1 MAPEN
6 RYTYEIFVENNLT
19 FEWGDKIF
27 LPAIG
32 FMNSYNCCKYYI
44 LIVLIILFLFISL
57 LLMLMI
63 ILPSLVSIAMIAI
76 QIESMIIVESLLF
89 IYFSVLICYANF
101 IENIVIF
108 IV

>member
-1 MAPEN
+1 
-6 RYTYEIFVENNLT
+6 
-19 FEWGDKIF
+19 
-27 LPAIG
+27 
-32 FMNSYNCCKYYI
+32 
-44 LIVLIILFLFISL
+44 
-57 LLMLMI
+57 MLMI

-89 IYFSVLICYANF
+89 IYFSVLSCYANF